1 GGWCRCGRA
10 PTTPHRRPITKGVLL
25 EARKT
30 SRDTAPG
37 VDGITFHGEGHKY
50 RPLSLTSTICKML
63 ERILLTRLT
72 YKTGRLHFSVN
83 GFVKHRSTAN
93 CLSNYFSYH
102 QAKTAVFLH
111 IEKAFDRAQPLTI
124 LRDLTKLGVKAMH
137 HQTQNCPALQP
148 PVFVCPT
155 SSLGPANEG
164 SAGLCKGEGARPRLS
179 TYCRVTWRL
188 VDLVQDGI
196 LNNGHTATARRGC
209 DSRGASTLP
218 PNQSGERDA
227 QLSSDS
233 QVPRDSHTKTAT
245 PLPQEGSPVTVKRA
259 AIFPNRFRDEFGGER
274 GVWRSGS
281 SEGDAATTLSWDDS
295 RTS

>member
-10 PTTPHRRPITKGVLL
+10 PTTPHRRPITKEVLL
-25 EARKT
+25 GARKT

-37 VDGITFHGEGHKY
+37 VDGITYSMVNAVCNVTGEPLLHLYNMSLSQGTLPEAWKTPNIVPIPKPGEGHKY

-102 QAKTAVFLH
+102 QAKTVVFLH

-148 PVFVCPT
+148 LCLSVPPPP
-155 SSLGPANEG
+155 LDPANEG
-164 SAGLCKGEGARPRLS
+164 SAGLCKGEVSGARRH
-179 TYCRVTWRL
+179 
-188 VDLVQDGI
+188 QDG
-196 LNNGHTATARRGC
+196 LTWPAHRNTTQPRPGHLRQDTPQTG
-209 DSRGASTLP
+209 
-218 PNQSGERDA
+218 RD
-227 QLSSDS
+227 
-233 QVPRDSHTKTAT
+233 
-245 PLPQEGSPVTVKRA
+245 
-259 AIFPNRFRDEFGGER
+259 
-274 GVWRSGS
+274 
-281 SEGDAATTLSWDDS
+281 
-295 RTS
+295 